1 MNDSTGDLTLTV
13 TLMGIGVAI
22 AAALILMSLS
32 MVLDKTGSRQRQR
45 LERARGLSRGSSAKQ
60 EKVSVR
66 LDVSDSSI
74 ASFDRLLKRIVPNPK
89 NLRDRLAMTGRKIAL
104 GQYVLSMVITA
115 LVAYVGIELLCGFKF
130 LVTTA
135 FAVALGLFLPHFIVG
150 RMITRRLNRFT
161 ILFPEAIDLIVRG
174 LKSGLPV
181 PESIKIVGSEMPDPI
196 GVEFRRI
203 GDSFGLGVTLEQ
215 ALTAAARRIDTAE
228 FKFFVISL
236 SVQRETGGNLTE
248 TLENLSNILR
258 RRKQMKLKIRAMS
271 SEARASAYII
281 GALPFIMFGLL
292 IWMNP
297 EYAMMLIKDSRGQI
311 MLGAAITSLLGGILV
326 MIKMAKFDV

>member
-1 MNDSTGDLTLTV
+1 MSEAGGDLTLIV
-13 TLMGIGVAI
+13 VLIGIGAAVAVGLI
-22 AAALILMSLS
+22 MLAISALINNKGNRLQRRFDRVRGTRKAS
-32 MVLDKTGSRQRQR
+32 GRQ
-45 LERARGLSRGSSAKQ
+45 ET
-60 EKVSVR
+60 VSVR

-74 ASFDRLLKRIVPNPK
+74 ASFDKLLKRIVPNPA
-89 NLRDRLAMTGRKIAL
+89 NLRERLAMTGRKIAL
-104 GQYVLSMVITA
+104 GKYVLTMVGTA
-115 LVAYVGIELLCGFKF
+115 LVAYALIEFFFGLKM
-130 LVTTA
+130 LVTLA
-135 FAVALGLFLPHFIVG
+135 FAIAIGLFLPHFVVG
-150 RMITRRLNRFT
+150 RMIKRRLNRFT
-161 ILFPEAIDLIVRG
+161 SLFPEAIDLIVRG

-215 ALTAAARRIDTAE
+215 ALTGAAKRIDTAE

-248 TLENLSNILR
+248 TLENLAIILR
-258 RRKQMKLKIRAMS
+258 RRKQMRLKIRAMS

-297 EYAMMLIKDSRGQI
+297 DYAMMLVKDPRGEM
-311 MLGAAITSLLGGILV
+311 MLAAALTSLVGGILV
-326 MIKMAKFDV
+326 MLKMAKFDI